1 MTTKPANALRGEVTI
16 ELEGVAYTLRPSYE
30 AIVEIERVTDDTL
43 VSLAQAGLSFT
54 LPLAKTAIVATELIK
69 AHGRATD
76 DRAMAAFNVAGV
88 GGLIFDAGS
97 YQIGAIIGA
106 VLSGAASGAYTP
118 SGERKATETKT

>member
-16 ELEGVAYTLRPSYE
+16 ELEGVAYVLRPSYE
-30 AIVEIERVTDDTL
+30 AIVEIERLTDDTL

-54 LPLAKTAIVATELIK
+54 MPLAKSAAVATELIK

-76 DRAMAAFNVAGV
+76 DRAMASFNTAIV
-88 GGLIFDAGS
+88 GGQIFDAGS
-97 YQIGAIIGA
+97 YQISAILGA

-118 SGERKATETKT
+118 SGERKATEPKT

>member
-30 AIVEIERVTDDTL
+30 AIVEIERLTDDTL

-54 LPLAKTAIVATELIK
+54 MPLAKTAIVATELIK
-69 AHGRATD
+69 AHGRATED
-76 DRAMAAFNVAGV
+76 HAMAAFNVAGV